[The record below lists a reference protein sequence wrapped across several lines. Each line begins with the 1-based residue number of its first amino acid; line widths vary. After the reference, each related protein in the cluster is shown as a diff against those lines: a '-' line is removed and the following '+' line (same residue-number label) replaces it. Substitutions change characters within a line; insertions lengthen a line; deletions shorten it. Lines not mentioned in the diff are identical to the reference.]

1 MTNVFSNQNSLQV
14 IRNYHQLHSR
24 PLIKE
29 VIDYIE
35 SKEQKLNVVLR
46 ANTVGVLISAT
57 QCVQCKVINLHFT
70 SLLQFMISFAFCCH
84 RVLDLHVSTPVSLV
98 RIPGTFCGFGVSL
111 LVYVERALEFRMPY
125 GC

>member
-46 ANTVGVLISAT
+46 ANTVGVLISAWYAM
-57 QCVQCKVINLHFT
+57 C
-70 SLLQFMISFAFCCH
+70 SM
-84 RVLDLHVSTPVSLV
+84 
-98 RIPGTFCGFGVSL
+98 
-111 LVYVERALEFRMPY
+111 
-125 GC
+125 